1 MSRPSP
7 LSSRLS
13 SHALLIAAVAFLAI
27 APPARAGFGDLVKKA
42 KEKAAKATGQKTAPE
57 AATDTCKVEFDAV
70 VLELTDARIEGILAA
85 FKAAGDAG
93 AGRPAL
99 VEKLNKVLEE
109 KNAIWEKQGE
119 QIRDLR
125 NKRSDVES
133 CYHDGYAAAA
143 NRRTQEYMQRALAD
157 PKLLA
162 KYAKVAQQNNA
173 AGGGDSAS
181 LQRASE
187 AYKEETMPTREDS
200 LEVKKAC
207 GPIPPKSAAEA
218 RYETLE
224 VEERGLNDKI
234 AQVDEKVAKAQ
245 AEGRGM
251 DLEQWGMALERIRMY
266 LSAKASKAPSAKT
279 ALCGFSKVEIEALE
293 KHLEQLRVT
302 LG

>member
-13 SHALLIAAVAFLAI
+13 SHALLIAALAFLAI

-42 KEKAAKATGQKTAPE
+42 KEKAAKAAGQKAAPE
-57 AATDTCKVEFDAV
+57 APAGNCKVEFDAV
-70 VLELTDARIEGILAA
+70 TLELTDARIEVILAT

-99 VEKLNKVLEE
+99 VEKLNQELEE
-109 KNAIWEKQGE
+109 KSAIWEKQGE

-125 NKRSDVES
+125 NKRSDVET

-143 NRRTQEYMQRALAD
+143 NRRTQEFTQRALTD

-181 LQRASE
+181 LQRATE

-200 LEVKKAC
+200 LEVKKTC
-207 GPIPPKSAAEA
+207 GPIPPKSAAEV
-218 RYETLE
+218 RYEALE

-234 AQVDEKVAKAQ
+234 AQLDEKVAQAQ

-251 DLEQWGMALERIRMY
+251 DLQQWAMALERIRTY
-266 LSAKASKAPSAKT
+266 LSARASKAKAAP
-279 ALCGFSKVEIEALE
+279 CGYSKVETEALD
-293 KHLEQLRVT
+293 KHLEQLRAV